1 MNWFG
6 MDIFPETESSVWKL
20 LSCLNLFINISS
32 NSLLISSYCS
42 GRKATQIG
50 VTLDLN
56 LLTD

>member
-20 LSCLNLFINISS
+20 LNCWNLLINLSS

-50 VTLDLN
+50 VTSGLN